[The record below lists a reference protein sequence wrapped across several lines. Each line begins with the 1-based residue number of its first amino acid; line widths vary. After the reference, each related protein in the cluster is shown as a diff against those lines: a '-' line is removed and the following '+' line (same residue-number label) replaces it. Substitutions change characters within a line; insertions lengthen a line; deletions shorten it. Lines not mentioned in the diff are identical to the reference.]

1 MTKGLETGLFS
12 GLGVAAALV
21 AYISWGDD
29 NDFSSNTGLGR
40 GRGRGRGSRNK
51 RNKRNKGSKKK

>member
-1 MTKGLETGLFS
+1 MTKGLETGLLI

-29 NDFSSNTGLGR
+29 NDFSSNTGS

>member
-1 MTKGLETGLFS
+1 MTKGLETGLLI

-29 NDFSSNTGLGR
+29 NDFSSNTGS
-40 GRGRGRGSRNK
+40 GRGRGSRNKINK

>member
-1 MTKGLETGLFS
+1 MTKSLETGLFI

-29 NDFSSNTGLGR
+29 NDFSSNTGS